1 MRINKGLKC
10 WRFFGGEVQVKRGY
24 SSDRVESL
32 GGCVK
37 EVKMFI
43 FNVMRVT
50 FDYGN
55 EQLEKCVGKG
65 NQR

>member
-1 MRINKGLKC
+1 MRTNKGSKC
-10 WRFFGGEVQVKRGY
+10 WRFSGGEVQVKRGH

-37 EVKMFI
+37 EVKMFT
-43 FNVMRVT
+43 FNVMRAT

-55 EQLEKCVGKG
+55 EQPEKCAGKG
-65 NQR
+65 N